1 MLSISLLLLVA
12 SAWAQKALPLGSGS
26 VSVVVNGT
34 SFKTGDS
41 VLVSIGAPNMVGVN
55 ESTFHVVVRRCNAI
69 LQSTCS
75 EQKYLEWRMQPFS
88 VVPAVRVKTKETTK
102 KCSTDSVLAG
112 CGRGDSPHHG
122 RVHI

>member
-1 MLSISLLLLVA
+1 MMIVCLMLFA
-12 SAWAQKALPLGSGS
+12 SAWAQKALPPGSGS

-34 SFKTGDS
+34 SFKTDDT
-41 VLVSIGAPNMVGVN
+41 VIVNIGAPNMVGVN

-88 VVPAVRVKTKETTK
+88 VVPAVRVKTKETRK
-102 KCSTDSVLAG
+102 KCRND
-112 CGRGDSPHHG
+112 
-122 RVHI
+122 